1 MADRR
6 RGSAAVYDI
15 PSYTEQRNIKHS
27 EPSHSAARIK
37 RVTKKDEAPGT
48 YTKLFAV
55 FITAVA
61 VFSAVISA
69 KVESADIR
77 SKINDE
83 QKRVDVLRSENTR
96 MQAEIETKIS
106 RKAVESYAEDILGMQ
121 KLDKSQCEYITLE
134 SGNVIEIPETEESFF
149 VRLYNDIS
157 ELFEYPKG

>member
-1 MADRR
+1 M
-6 RGSAAVYDI
+6 
-15 PSYTEQRNIKHS
+15 
-27 EPSHSAARIK
+27 
-37 RVTKKDEAPGT
+37 
-48 YTKLFAV
+48 
-55 FITAVA
+55 
-61 VFSAVISA
+61 
-69 KVESADIR
+69 ESADIR

-157 ELFEYPKG
+157 EFFEYLKG